1 MRVTFNLNFYRIF
14 IEEHYFS
21 ETFKSSD
28 FKLFLMG
35 EFKKAIIEFL
45 QKETKIEQ
53 VELEIPPN
61 PEMGDYAFPCFILA
75 KEWKKSPNEIA
86 QELSKKFKPND
97 AIIGVKVIGPYLNFF
112 VNKDKIAETTL
123 KQILKQKD
131 NYSSTD
137 MGKGKSILV
146 EHTSINPNASPHVG
160 RARNALIGDSIVR
173 ILKFQSYK
181 VEVHYFINDV
191 GKQIAMLVLGA
202 KNMKNVSFKDLL
214 NIYIDINRKIEGA
227 PELEKNVLE
236 LLNLLE
242 KGDKIIKNKFKKIV
256 ETCVKGQV
264 KILSELG
271 IKYDFFD
278 YESKYLWNK
287 KTDETL
293 KILEKTGKLFIDG
306 FNRWILDQKGYGLG
320 MKIPVLVLT
329 RGDGTSL
336 YPLRD
341 IAYNLDKLK
350 RGDNIVVL
358 GEDQKLYQEQIAA
371 VLKELEL
378 KLPRVVHYSFVLL
391 QDGKM
396 STRKGNLVLLEDFM
410 KTAVSKAKEELKKR
424 YGKADEKAA
433 KIIAY
438 GAVKYGILKVSPE
451 KNVVFDWG
459 QALSFEGETAPYIQ
473 YAYAR
478 ISSILKKAKKIN
490 QKADLKL
497 LKEKEEIE
505 LIRLLSNFPD
515 VLTKATNELRPH
527 LIANYLYSLA
537 QKFNEYYHAHQI
549 LKAEEKT
556 RDARLLLIIAV
567 RQVIK
572 NGLSLLGIDVLERM

>member
-1 MRVTFNLNFYRIF
+1 MD
-14 IEEHYFS
+14 
-21 ETFKSSD
+21 D
-28 FKLFLMG
+28 FK
-35 EFKKAIIEFL
+35 EAIIKFL
-45 QKETKIEQ
+45 KKETNLEN

-61 PEMGDYAFPCFILA
+61 PEMGDYAFPCFVLA

-86 QELSKKFKPND
+86 QELGKKFKPND
-97 AIIGVKVIGPYLNFF
+97 FVAEVKIIGPYLNFF
-112 VNKDKIAETTL
+112 IDKNKIAEKTI
-123 KQILKQKD
+123 KDVLKQKD
-131 NYSSTD
+131 KYGSANI
-137 MGKGKSILV
+137 GKNKKIIL

-160 RARNALIGDSIVR
+160 RARNAFIGDSMVR
-173 ILKFQSYK
+173 ILRFQGYK
-181 VEVHYFINDV
+181 VEVHYFVNDV

-202 KNMKNVSFKDLL
+202 EGKKNVSFDNLLGIYIEINKRIEENPDLEKEVLGLL
-214 NIYIDINRKIEGA
+214 NK
-227 PELEKNVLE
+227 
-236 LLNLLE
+236 LE
-242 KGDKIIKNKFKKIV
+242 KGDKATKNKFEKIV
-256 ETCVKGQV
+256 KTCVNGQI

-278 YESKYLWNK
+278 YESKYLRNK
-287 KTDETL
+287 KTQETL
-293 KILEKTGKLFIDG
+293 KRLEKTGKLFIDG
-306 FNRWILDQKGYGLG
+306 FNRWVMDQKGYELG

-341 IAYNLDKLK
+341 IAYNLDKIK
-350 RGDNIVVL
+350 KGENIVVL

-378 KLPRVVHYSFVLL
+378 KPPRVVHYSFVLL

-410 KTAVSKAKEELKKR
+410 KEAVNKAREELRKR
-424 YGKADEKAA
+424 YNKVDEKAA

-438 GAVKYGILKVSPE
+438 GAVKYGILRVSPE
-451 KNVVFDWG
+451 KNVIFDWQ

-490 QKADLKL
+490 PKADLKL
-497 LKEKEEIE
+497 LKEKEEME
-505 LIRLLSNFPD
+505 LVKLLSNFPD
-515 VLTKATNELRPH
+515 TISKSANQLKPH

-537 QKFNEYYHAHQI
+537 QKFNEYYHIHQI
-549 LKAEEKT
+549 LKAEPKT
-556 RDARLLLIIAV
+556 RDARLLLISAIK
-567 RQVIK
+567 QTTK
-572 NGLSLLGIDVLERM
+572 NGLNLLGIDVLGRM